1 MSLQINEFLAS
12 LVDFLY
18 FFGVAVVLTIIFM
31 VIYWAVTKHNEF
43 KLIKENS
50 VAAAV
55 AFSGAII
62 GFALPLVSVMVNSIG
77 ISDMV
82 LWGGVALV
90 VQIVVYFLVR
100 LPMPRI
106 SERIEAN
113 EISAGIWLGSA
124 SLVGGMLNAA
134 SMTPT

>member
-77 ISDMV
+77 IVDMV

-90 VQIVVYFLVR
+90 VQIVVYFFVR

>member
-62 GFALPLVSVMVNSIG
+62 GFALPLVSVMVNSIW
-77 ISDMV
+77 IIDMV

-90 VQIVVYFLVR
+90 VQIVVYFFVR

>member
-18 FFGVAVVLTIIFM
+18 FFGVAVVLTIILM

-77 ISDMV
+77 IIDMV

-90 VQIVVYFLVR
+90 VQIVVYFFVR

>member
-77 ISDMV
+77 IIDMV
-82 LWGGVALV
+82 LWGGVAVV
-90 VQIVVYFLVR
+90 VQIVVYFFVR

>member
-77 ISDMV
+77 IIDMV

-124 SLVGGMLNAA
+124 ALVGGMLNAA

>member
-12 LVDFLY
+12 LVEFLY

-55 AFSGAII
+55 EFSGAII

-77 ISDMV
+77 IIDMV
-82 LWGGVALV
+82 LWGGVAVV
-90 VQIVVYFLVR
+90 VQIVVYFFVR

>member
-77 ISDMV
+77 IIDMV

-90 VQIVVYFLVR
+90 VQIVVYFFVR